1 MKKFEAVKLQELL
14 DENPAQIF
22 LELSLNVT
30 SIAVSKHL
38 HAMGKIHKEG
48 NITIT

>member
-1 MKKFEAVKLQELL
+1 LKKFEAVKLQELL
-14 DENPAQIF
+14 DENPAQIL

-48 NITIT
+48 I